1 MTRCRFFILLYFLIG
16 YEAKRIIDK
25 DEIESLREA
34 TREMLRHAYQ
44 NYEENAFPKDELMP
58 ISCKGKD
65 TWGGYKLTM
74 IDSIDTLLL
83 TGDLIQF
90 RKIEKIIQK
99 ISFDIDKNVS
109 VFETNIRI
117 IGGLLSAHLL
127 YKKVCCFKVPLKY
140 ENL

>member
-1 MTRCRFFILLYFLIG
+1 MTRCRFFILLYFQIG

-74 IDSIDTLLL
+74 IEQLVRSGSNMSQNYPTIKNN
-83 TGDLIQF
+83 DL
-90 RKIEKIIQK
+90 
-99 ISFDIDKNVS
+99 NMYV
-109 VFETNIRI
+109 
-117 IGGLLSAHLL
+117 
-127 YKKVCCFKVPLKY
+127 
-140 ENL
+140 

>member
-1 MTRCRFFILLYFLIG
+1 MTRCRFFILLYFQIG

-90 RKIEKIIQK
+90 RKLEKIIKK

-127 YKKVCCFKVPLKY
+127 YKKVCCFKQRQTY
-140 ENL
+140 